1 MSGLRTLVIVGAGG
15 DLTRR
20 LLLPGLATCLAAG
33 VPERGILLI
42 GSGQDERED
51 FAAVVREA
59 FAAELDEEQLA
70 LPAVRHTLDSAH
82 WITADA
88 TDPEQ
93 LAALMD
99 QVEGP
104 LGLYFALPP
113 SVTMASCEALS
124 RVHGSGRLPQDT
136 VLVLEKPFGTDLDS
150 ARELNALLAGFVPE
164 ERIFRVDHFLGLPGV
179 LGFVGLRFAN
189 RILEPLW
196 NRDHI
201 ERIEIVFD
209 EVLGLEGRAGFYEAT
224 GAARDMIQSH
234 LLQVMALVMMDP
246 PTRIDGVEIPAN
258 TAHVLRA
265 ARLWS
270 RGASG
275 EGSEDEGTLGT
286 SVDGDARTLAGLPD
300 GTPAVVRGRYIAG
313 AVDGR
318 TMPSYVDEEGVDP
331 ARETETFAQVVV
343 EVDSWRWNG
352 VPVVL
357 RTGKAIGSPRQE
369 IAVVFRRPPHDYEQF
384 PSSGPQPPDVLRVGF
399 EDERIDLEL
408 NAGGPFDSR
417 GMTRTVL
424 STELPEPGLTA
435 YGSVLRWVLE
445 DKTAFTVRGDG
456 AEEGWRILAQIA
468 AAYASGQVPLQDYE
482 AGSAGPASAGLTGR
496 P

>member
-1 MSGLRTLVIVGAGG
+1 MSELRTLVIFGAAG

-33 VPERGILLI
+33 VPERGITLI
-42 GSGQDERED
+42 GSGLDERED

-59 FAAELDEEQLA
+59 FAGVLDEGQLA
-70 LPAVRHTLDSAH
+70 LPAVRHTLDAAR

-88 TDPEQ
+88 SDPDH
-93 LAALMD
+93 LTALLD

-124 RVHGSGRLPQDT
+124 RGHDAGQLPQDT

-150 ARELNALLAGFVPE
+150 ARDLNALLAGFVPE

-246 PTRIDGVEIPAN
+246 PTRFDGVEIPAN

-270 RGASG
+270 GGDSADGAPS
-275 EGSEDEGTLGT
+275 
-286 SVDGDARTLAGLPD
+286 
-300 GTPAVVRGRYIAG
+300 VVRGRYTAG
-313 AVDGR
+313 TVDGR

-331 ARETETFAQVVV
+331 ERETETFAQVVV

-357 RTGKAIGSPRQE
+357 RSGKAIGAPRQE

-456 AEEGWRILAQIA
+456 AEEGWRILALIA
-468 AAYASGQVPLQDYE
+468 AAYASGDVPLRDYE
-482 AGSAGPASAGLTGR
+482 AGSAGPASAGPAG
-496 P
+496 PH

>member
-1 MSGLRTLVIVGAGG
+1 MSELRTLVIFGAGG

-33 VPERGILLI
+33 VPERGITLI
-42 GSGQDERED
+42 GSGPDERED

-59 FAAELDEEQLA
+59 FAAELSEQQLA
-70 LPAVRHTLDSAH
+70 LPAVRHTLEAAR

-88 TDPEQ
+88 TDPEH
-93 LAALMD
+93 LTELMD

-113 SVTMASCEALS
+113 SVTVASCEALS
-124 RVHGSGRLPQDT
+124 RLHDAGRLPRDT

-224 GAARDMIQSH
+224 GAAKDMIQSH

-246 PTRIDGVEIPAN
+246 PTRFDGVEIPAN

-270 RGASG
+270 RP
-275 EGSEDEGTLGT
+275 TL
-286 SVDGDARTLAGLPD
+286 SD
-300 GTPAVVRGRYIAG
+300 GTPAVVRGRYTAG
-313 AVDGR
+313 SVDGR

-331 ARETETFAQVVV
+331 AGETETFAQVVV

-357 RTGKAIGSPRQE
+357 RTGKAIGAPRQE

-424 STELPEPGLTA
+424 STELPVPGLTA

-445 DKTAFTVRGDG
+445 DQTAFTVRGDG
-456 AEEGWRILAQIA
+456 AEEGWRVLAEIA
-468 AAYASGQVPLQDYE
+468 AAYASGHVPLQDYE
-482 AGSAGPASAGLTGR
+482 AGSAGPAAANLVGQPDG